1 MRNHAADGVATG
13 KLHSAATG
21 LRCGAGGSDRSG
33 FPANSS
39 GAAVFVRSPTSGPPP
54 SVLPSYSSVPVT
66 LVCSSCLPT
75 YGAASTAA
83 CTSVAHRY
91 SAANAATGEIS

>member
-1 MRNHAADGVATG
+1 
-13 KLHSAATG
+13 
-21 LRCGAGGSDRSG
+21 
-33 FPANSS
+33 
-39 GAAVFVRSPTSGPPP
+39 
-54 SVLPSYSSVPVT
+54 VPVT